1 MWAKVRLRHR
11 AFVEG
16 VGIGVGMEFVLNPP
30 QEVAIMKVLQ
40 RPPGLATGHRALL
53 LLGQTRPL
61 LLYIRM

>member
-1 MWAKVRLRHR
+1 
-11 AFVEG
+11 
-16 VGIGVGMEFVLNPP
+16 MEFVLNPP